1 MNPLL
6 RTGAFVIHFRRGAS
20 FTSGEVQGR
29 IEHVASGWSAT
40 FESRDEML
48 QRLGEAFD
56 RMDTTPSDN
65 RTITSSQEN

>member
-6 RTGAFVIHFRRGAS
+6 RTGAFVIQFRRGSS

-48 QRLGEAFD
+48 RRLGEAFD
-56 RMDTTPSDN
+56 RADSHHSDN
-65 RTITSSQEN
+65 RTITSSQED

>member
-6 RTGAFVIHFRRGAS
+6 RTGAFVIHFRRGSS
-20 FTSGEVQGR
+20 FTAGEVQGR

-48 QRLGEAFD
+48 RRLGEAFD
-56 RMDTTPSDN
+56 RIDTTSSDN